1 MAASAMTRRAS
12 PRLGAYAGLSALGLL
27 AALVLGRP
35 ELVVLAAPFALLL
48 AAGLVLG
55 REPQV
60 AVACAV
66 DADRALE
73 GDTVT
78 ATIVVRAETPVERL
92 EVLLALP
99 YGLRTDPTRNP
110 ATLRL
115 GAGDERTLEIPIECA
130 RWGGYAPGEVY
141 LRARDRLALATWETG
156 LDRRSRLKVYPHP
169 EALLELVRPLE
180 TQVFAGNQVARTKG
194 DGIEF
199 ADIRPFT
206 TGDRVRRI
214 NWRASARRGE
224 LVVNEMHPERNTD
237 VILFVDSFSEARAE
251 AQGTLDLTVRAAAAL
266 AERYLAR
273 KDRVGVVGFG
283 GILNWLVPATGLV
296 QLYRIVDSL
305 LDTQIVLNYAWKDID
320 IIPARTL
327 PPKALV
333 LALTPLLD
341 ERAVGALLD
350 LRARGFDLAVV
361 DVSPVPFARP
371 GAGDA
376 EELAHRLWIHRRA
389 ALRFRFEQV
398 GVPIVEW
405 HEELPLA
412 AALEEVTAYRRHVRV
427 ARG

>member
-1 MAASAMTRRAS
+1 MSRSAVIRRAS

-55 REPQV
+55 RAPQLSV
-60 AVACAV
+60 SCTL

-73 GDTVT
+73 GDEVG
-78 ATIVVRAETPVERL
+78 ATIVVRSETPVERL

-99 YGLRTDPTRNP
+99 YGLRSDPAHNP

-115 GAGDERTLEIPIECA
+115 TAGEERTLELTVGCA

-141 LRARDRLALATWETG
+141 VRARDRLALSTWEAG
-156 LDRRSRLKVYPHP
+156 LDRRSRLKVYPRP
-169 EALLELVRPLE
+169 EALLDLLRPLE

-199 ADIRPFT
+199 ADIRAFT

-237 VILFVDSFSEARAE
+237 VILFVDSFSEARGE
-251 AQGTLDLTVRAAAAL
+251 EQGTLDLTVAAAAAL

-283 GILNWLVPATGLV
+283 GVLNWLLPATGLV
-296 QLYRIVDSL
+296 QRYRIVDSL
-305 LDTQIVLNYAWKDID
+305 LDTEIVLNYAWKDID
-320 IIPARTL
+320 VIPARTL

-333 LALTPLLD
+333 IGLTPLLD

-350 LRARGFDLAVV
+350 LRARGFDLAIV
-361 DVSPVPFARP
+361 DVSPVPFARA
-371 GAGDA
+371 GADEA
-376 EELAHRLWIHRRA
+376 ERLAHRLWVHRRA
-389 ALRFRFEQV
+389 ALRHRFERA
-398 GVPIVEW
+398 GVPVVEW
-405 HEELPLA
+405 HEGVPLA
-412 AALEEVTAYRRHVRV
+412 GALGEVSAYRRHARV